1 MLASA
6 WSWIW
11 SRSSSNP
18 TGPSLQSPHDPTEF
32 SCIPPSILPESSPLG
47 QSHLVKV
54 TMGICTAIH
63 PRFGRCDCTEGSSV
77 GNSDAVV
84 ICDSC
89 LHPMSY
95 HEKYRKYIFTFSQVS
110 ISLSAGSKLLTPL
123 SKLHV
128 GPVRLK
134 AELKSLL
141 ILQDHCTLTYAVV
154 PTLFKNSLSAWINTT
169 SFTSEEPRLPGKQLL
184 RAFCGSTTMIK
195 GNVWSSYLF
204 GLTTTIRIGFCPSCV
219 DWQDTWT

>member
-11 SRSSSNP
+11 SRSSSNR
-18 TGPSLQSPHDPTEF
+18 TGLSLQSPPGPTE
-32 SCIPPSILPESSPLG
+32 SSHISPSILPESSPLG
-47 QSHLVKV
+47 QSRLVKV
-54 TMGICTAIH
+54 TMGICTVVH
-63 PRFGRCDCTEGSSV
+63 PRYGRCDCAEGSSI

-89 LHPMSY
+89 LHPMNY
-95 HEKYRKYIFTFSQVS
+95 HEEYRKYIFTFSQVS
-110 ISLSAGSKLLTPL
+110 NSLSAWSKLLTPV

-141 ILQDHCTLTYAVV
+141 ILGDHYTLTYAVV
-154 PTLFKNSLSAWINTT
+154 PTLFKTSLGSWINTT
-169 SFTSEEPRLPGKQLL
+169 SFTSEGPPLQGKQLS
-184 RAFCGSTTMIK
+184 RAFCGSTTTIK
-195 GNVWSSYLF
+195 GNVWFLYLI
-204 GLTTTIRIGFCPSCV
+204 GLITTTRIGFCPSCV
-219 DWQDTWT
+219 DWRDMST